1 MKRFAGAL
9 FVLFISG
16 CQIDPYTHAP
26 TWTATD
32 WYSAG
37 IEDAISGVAVKD
49 NETLADA
56 WNDPDVERTQYLKGY
71 AEGQRKTCQLN
82 FVHARGLAGKTVPA
96 SCDTVENASQLHDA
110 WQKGADEGV
119 RSMRLN

>member
-37 IEDAISGVAVKD
+37 IKMRFQALPSKITKHWLTPGTILTWSERNILRAMPKA
-49 NETLADA
+49 NE
-56 WNDPDVERTQYLKGY
+56 K
-71 AEGQRKTCQLN
+71 
-82 FVHARGLAGKTVPA
+82 PA
-96 SCDTVENASQLHDA
+96 S
-110 WQKGADEGV
+110 
-119 RSMRLN
+119 